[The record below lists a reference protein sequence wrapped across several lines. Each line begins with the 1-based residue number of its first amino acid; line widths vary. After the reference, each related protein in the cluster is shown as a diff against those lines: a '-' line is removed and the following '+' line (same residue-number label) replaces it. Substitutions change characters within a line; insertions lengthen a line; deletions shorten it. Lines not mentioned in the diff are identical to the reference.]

1 MRCVNLTVRTP
12 DGSRT
17 LIGGRHNVTTAGGSY
32 THLSGINVTFRR
44 DDKILIEGP
53 SGAGKSSF
61 VRAIAGLWKTG
72 SGIVEWSDGRAASA
86 STASENAIPSD
97 LFFLPQKPYNLLGSL
112 RQQIMYPLLSGDS
125 DDRAA
130 QQNVNGKLLQ
140 VLERVNLGGL
150 ATRMG
155 GGDGIG

>member
-1 MRCVNLTVRTP
+1 MRCVNLTIDTP

-17 LIGGRHNVTTAGGSY
+17 LIGGRHNSTVNG
-32 THLSGINVTFRR
+32 HVLQLQGINVQMHRGDR
-44 DDKILIEGP
+44 ILIEGP

-72 SGIVEWSDGRAASA
+72 NGLIEWSDSGSA
-86 STASENAIPSD
+86 LESAENCIPTS

-125 DDRAA
+125 SDRMS
-130 QQNVNGKLLQ
+130 QQRVNRELLK
-140 VLERVNLGGL
+140 VLERVNLVGL
-150 ATRMG
+150 AKRMG
-155 GGDGIG
+155 AGDEIG